1 MTVSSGGSNVGK
13 GKNNLRY
20 KYITNAKQIK
30 QPDHL
35 RKIGLVPNQASIAK
49 GSDLGTES
57 GGSKSNISSYLHFQ
71 EINMK

>member
-20 KYITNAKQIK
+20 KYITNAQQIK
-30 QPDHL
+30 QPDYL

-49 GSDLGTES
+49 VSELC
-57 GGSKSNISSYLHFQ
+57 GGSKSNISSYLLFQ